1 MKVTLY
7 TTHCPRCMVL
17 EKKLNAKNIDYV
29 ENTDVDLMI
38 SKGMLSVPI
47 LEVDGK
53 LLNFKEANDWLNNY
67 NK

>member
-38 SKGMLSVPI
+38 NKGIMTVPI
-47 LEVDGK
+47 LEVDEK
-53 LLNFKEANDWLNNY
+53 QLNFKEANEWLNNY

>member
-38 SKGMLSVPI
+38 DKGIMTVPI
-47 LEVDGK
+47 LEIDEK
-53 LLNFKEANDWLNNY
+53 QLNFKEANEWLNNY

>member
-7 TTHCPRCMVL
+7 TTYCPRCMVL

-38 SKGMLSVPI
+38 SKGIMTVPV
-47 LEVDGK
+47 LEVDERQ
-53 LLNFKEANDWLNNY
+53 LNFKEANEWLNNY

>member
-17 EKKLNAKNIDYV
+17 EKKLKSKNIDYV

-38 SKGMLSVPI
+38 GKGIMTVPI
-47 LEVDGK
+47 LEVDEK
-53 LLNFKEANDWLNNY
+53 QLNFKEANEWLNNY

>member
-1 MKVTLY
+1 
-7 TTHCPRCMVL
+7 MVL

-38 SKGMLSVPI
+38 DKGIMAVPV
-47 LEVDGK
+47 LEVDEK
-53 LLNFKEANDWLNNY
+53 RLNFKEANEWLNNY

>member
-38 SKGMLSVPI
+38 SKGIMAVPV
-47 LEVDGK
+47 LEVEEKRLD
-53 LLNFKEANDWLNNY
+53 FKEANEWLNNY
-67 NK
+67 SK

>member
-1 MKVTLY
+1 MKVILY

-38 SKGMLSVPI
+38 DKGIMAVPV
-47 LEVDGK
+47 LEVDEK
-53 LLNFKEANDWLNNY
+53 RLNLKEANEWLNN
-67 NK
+67 

>member
-1 MKVTLY
+1 MKITLY

-29 ENTDVDLMI
+29 ENTNVDLMI
-38 SKGMLSVPI
+38 DKGIMTVPV
-47 LEVDGK
+47 LEVDEK
-53 LLNFKEANDWLNNY
+53 QLNFKEANEWLNNY

>member
-7 TTHCPRCMVL
+7 TTHCPRCVVL

-38 SKGMLSVPI
+38 NKGIMAVPV
-47 LEVDGK
+47 LEVDEK
-53 LLNFKEANDWLNNY
+53 RLNFKEANEWLNNY

>member
-38 SKGMLSVPI
+38 SKGIMSVPV
-47 LEVDGK
+47 LKVDEK
-53 LLNFKEANDWLNNY
+53 QLNFKEANEWLNNY

>member
-17 EKKLNAKNIDYV
+17 EKKLNTKNVDYV

-38 SKGMLSVPI
+38 NKGIAAVPI
-47 LEVDGK
+47 LEVDEK
-53 LLNFKEANDWLNNY
+53 QLNFKEANEWLNNY

>member
-17 EKKLNAKNIDYV
+17 EKKLNTKNIDYV

-38 SKGMLSVPI
+38 DKGIMTVPI
-47 LEVDGK
+47 LEVDEK
-53 LLNFKEANDWLNNY
+53 QLNFKEANEWLNNY

>member
-1 MKVTLY
+1 MKVVLY

-29 ENTDVDLMI
+29 ENTNVDLMI
-38 SKGMLSVPI
+38 DKGIMAVPV
-47 LEVDGK
+47 LEVDEK
-53 LLNFKEANDWLNNY
+53 QLNFKEANEWLNNY

>member
-38 SKGMLSVPI
+38 DKGIMTVPI
-47 LEVDGK
+47 LEVDEK
-53 LLNFKEANDWLNNY
+53 QLNFKEANEWLNNY